1 MDNPQLPSPTPSA
14 STSADSVGDFGAAF
28 KGFLERTVAAAP
40 VAEPVFAARLRA
52 HFGTDPAALPIVVE
66 QFEPSEH
73 PNLQAAL
80 DAWLQ
85 PRDRTFEA
93 IGVTSEYKRF
103 NGLGLADVL
112 TPGRTGLVG
121 GSGPTVG
128 PVEYLNVALDQDQAM
143 TCLQFGLLLIRDR
156 ELPLAVL
163 VSGPTERTIRD
174 KVQVEVMASDR
185 DQARAFLAAIR
196 AGMHERNVYR
206 GHVVSLA
213 LERFGS
219 VQVKFHTLP
228 TIARDDIVLADGVL
242 ERVERH
248 TVGFAAHRDRLLT
261 AGRHLRRGLLLH
273 GQPGTGKTLTAMYL
287 AGRMR
292 ERTVVLLTGR
302 EVGLIPRACSMA
314 RLLQPSM
321 VILEDVDLIAEERD
335 RQQPGCTPLLFELL
349 NEMDG
354 LGDDADVIFLLT
366 SNRPDLL
373 EPALAARP
381 GRVDLAVEAP
391 LPDASCR
398 RRLLELYGH
407 GLTLR
412 LEADGLDRLVQRTE
426 GVSPAFIRELLR
438 KAALLAVLPT
448 GRSGSQDGDLDA
460 IIVMDQHLDQA
471 MHELVLDG
479 GELTRRLLGAAS

>member
-1 MDNPQLPSPTPSA
+1 MADQPAPSKEAAENPTISA
-14 STSADSVGDFGAAF
+14 GEFGAAF

-40 VAEPVFAARLRA
+40 EAEPVFAARLRA
-52 HFGTDPAALPIVVE
+52 HLGTDPAVLPIVAE
-66 QFEPSEH
+66 HFEPSEH

-85 PRDRTFEA
+85 QPGRSSEA
-93 IGVTSEYKRF
+93 MGVTSEYKRF
-103 NGLGLADVL
+103 NGLGLGDVL
-112 TPGRTGLVG
+112 ASGRTGLVG
-121 GSGPTVG
+121 ASAPAVG
-128 PVEYLNVALDQDQAM
+128 PVEYVNVPLDGDRVM
-143 TCLQFGLLLIRDR
+143 TCVQFGLLLVDDGD
-156 ELPLAVL
+156 LPLAAL
-163 VSGPTERTIRD
+163 IAGAQERSIRD
-174 KVQVEVMASDR
+174 KVTVEVMATDR
-185 DQARAFLAAIR
+185 DHARAFLAAIR
-196 AGMHERNVYR
+196 AGMRERNVYR
-206 GHVVSLA
+206 GHAVSLTMDHFASLKVNFHA
-213 LERFGS
+213 LPE
-219 VQVKFHTLP
+219 
-228 TIARDDIVLADGVL
+228 IARDDIVLADGVL

-248 TVGFAAHRDRLLT
+248 TIAFSQHRDRMLA

-292 ERTVVLLTGR
+292 DRTVVLLTGR
-302 EVGLIPRACSMA
+302 EVGLIPRACAMA

-381 GRVDLAVEAP
+381 GRVDLAVEVP
-391 LPDASCR
+391 LPDAGCR
-398 RRLLELYGH
+398 RRLIELYGL
-407 GLTLR
+407 GLSMR
-412 LEADGLDRLVQRTE
+412 LDSDGLDRLVQRTE

-438 KAALLAVLPT
+438 KAALLAVLPAQ
-448 GRSGSQDGDLDA
+448 GAAGQDG
-460 IIVMDQHLDQA
+460 IVVEGRHLDLA

-479 GELTRRLLGAAS
+479 GALTRHLLGAAGRPRSG